1 MKTVNKFEYLAEIP
15 WKTLVANKT
24 KSRKGSPE
32 ENLTALHKLKASI
45 HNKKK
50 PFHKK
55 EFSVQKAS
63 LVISNKPKGRNNN
76 NHRKTQ

>member
-50 PFHKK
+50 NLSTKK
-55 EFSVQKAS
+55 NSVS
-63 LVISNKPKGRNNN
+63 RRL
-76 NHRKTQ
+76 H